1 MILIL
6 SLVASVVQ
14 LCLIAAELLLE
25 ILFDIYFSCYRKM
38 WSNFE
43 ICWPITVHYMH
54 CFRIL
59 YSMIICWSIK
69 YLLIYISHVKGSFP
83 FKHMILIYCVGV
95 HAFGSCGLFVHWF
108 VRT

>member
-1 MILIL
+1 MLFIVTMISVNMLSAEKICWKLVILIL
-6 SLVASVVQ
+6 SLLANVVQ
-14 LCLIAAELLLE
+14 LSLVAAELLLE
-25 ILFDIYFSCYRKM
+25 FLFDIYFSCYRKI

-69 YLLIYISHVKGSFP
+69 F
-83 FKHMILIYCVGV
+83 
-95 HAFGSCGLFVHWF
+95 
-108 VRT
+108 